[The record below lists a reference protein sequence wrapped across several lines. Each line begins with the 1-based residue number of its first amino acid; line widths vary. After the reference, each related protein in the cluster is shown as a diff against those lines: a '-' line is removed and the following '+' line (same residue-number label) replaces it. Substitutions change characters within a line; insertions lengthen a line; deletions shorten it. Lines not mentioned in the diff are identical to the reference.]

1 MQIIII
7 AVVIVLLLLICTF
20 TLCACRVAGLADEQ
34 EEILQKTLSENYKKG
49 N

>member
-1 MQIIII
+1 MRIIII
-7 AVVIVLLLLICTF
+7 AVIIALLLLICTF

-34 EEILQKTLSENYKKG
+34 TESLKKNLSKNHKKG